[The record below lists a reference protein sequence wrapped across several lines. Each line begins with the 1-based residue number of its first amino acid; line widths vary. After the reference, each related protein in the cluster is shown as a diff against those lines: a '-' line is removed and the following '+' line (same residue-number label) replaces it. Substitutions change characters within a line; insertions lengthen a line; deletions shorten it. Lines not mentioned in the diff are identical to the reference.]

1 MIRKINCKH
10 GLEKRQE
17 LDARRLREKLE
28 EGDKDTIQLF
38 HTLYL
43 ESVAIPN
50 QTFEVYLKEK
60 NNVYYSAYMRAVERC
75 GKIVIHK
82 KIMSQ

>member
-28 EGDKDTIQLF
+28 EGDKDAIQLF

-50 QTFEVYLKEK
+50 RTFEAYLKEK
-60 NNVYYSAYMRAVERC
+60 NKVYYSAYVRAVERC